1 MKSYGSTAEREYQAQ
16 LGKTTDV
23 EAKATSEIAAV
34 GEDGFSCSHSL
45 LLLDGSDDEPLSSR
59 TSWFH
64 AFVIAS
70 VATLA
75 LTWQSCS
82 TYRHSASTSNIIKEP
97 MLQLNKQVMHDDRNE
112 NAFSSQQQQS
122 MFEGAFS
129 TLTNDPLSFKSPAE
143 LGMPVFNDRP
153 DFSRPGSVF
162 GAVQKGS
169 QVGIPLPT
177 NEWYLNLIV
186 GLNDSPGENGQ
197 YDNFAGEENRVFCI
211 PYIIDTVGT
220 VVGIRLHYPNVVSYG
235 TVVQSVFVSWHG
247 LTLGTADE
255 GFTRRYQVDEDTL
268 PSKLGI
274 GIRWEKKASKYFIR
288 SRILRGMPYGT
299 MEYSPGVQSVIAS
312 EVVSKLPLIDGFT
325 ELQCGTL
332 DPHSDQALQSADSII
347 AKREIELYFPE
358 SDFTWL
364 VFFSKPVHVRC
375 FINPNKVAGTVSMP
389 PGSILAKDNR
399 NAFQL
404 TLDPQYHSAG
414 TDEPLIVRVALANNC
429 TTGTNVNFCSER
441 RARDQSDFMSIL
453 REHAGVYPT
462 SPTVK
467 YSFSN
472 PGLCFLV
479 LLLVPC
485 TTRSK
490 LVTLLSSFR
499 SYNRGRTHA
508 RNP

>member
-1 MKSYGSTAEREYQAQ
+1 
-16 LGKTTDV
+16 
-23 EAKATSEIAAV
+23 
-34 GEDGFSCSHSL
+34 
-45 LLLDGSDDEPLSSR
+45 
-59 TSWFH
+59 
-64 AFVIAS
+64 
-70 VATLA
+70 
-75 LTWQSCS
+75 
-82 TYRHSASTSNIIKEP
+82 
-97 MLQLNKQVMHDDRNE
+97 
-112 NAFSSQQQQS
+112 
-122 MFEGAFS
+122 
-129 TLTNDPLSFKSPAE
+129 
-143 LGMPVFNDRP
+143 MPVFYDRP

-162 GAVQKGS
+162 GSVQKGS
-169 QVGIPLPT
+169 QVGVPLPT

-186 GLNDSPGENGQ
+186 GLYDSPGENGQ
-197 YDNFAGEENRVFCI
+197 YENFAGEENRVFCI

-274 GIRWEKKASKYFIR
+274 GIRWETNVSKNFIR
-288 SRILRGMPYGT
+288 SRILRGMPFGT

-312 EVVSKLPLIDGFT
+312 EVVSKLPLIDGSK
-325 ELQCGTL
+325 ELHCGTL
-332 DPHSDQALQSADSII
+332 DPHSNRALQSADSII
-347 AKREIELYFPE
+347 AKRDIELYFPE

-404 TLDPQYHSAG
+404 TLDPHSHSAG
-414 TDEPLIVRVALANNC
+414 IDGTDQPLIVRVALANNC
-429 TTGTNVNFCSER
+429 TSGTNVNFCSEN

-453 REHAGVYPT
+453 REHADVYPT

-472 PGLCFLV
+472 PGLYFV
-479 LLLVPC
+479 L
-485 TTRSK
+485 
-490 LVTLLSSFR
+490 
-499 SYNRGRTHA
+499 
-508 RNP
+508 